1 MRRSLQNICLNWLQ
15 ANSNLPKTVALNLKI
30 YYTFIHKNQPRIE
43 TLFFFF
49 FLPDNSFKFHKVID
63 YRVKKFSLSR
73 DIKWHWDSLFLLK
86 IFKKNCWP
94 KTILDSLHSST
105 WWWTGEK
112 KVTAWNNLLN
122 DYITKM
128 ALGLFGLVEVFQLFY
143 TFWGYLG
150 MSRDYC
156 RRFFFLRIHKTFLFF
171 KISIKLKQLASVWKW
186 ISWNLTKFQLS
197 QLIQAIVI
205 YIFCLIDLKFFEV
218 SRR

>member
-1 MRRSLQNICLNWLQ
+1 MSRSLQNICLNWLQ

-49 FLPDNSFKFHKVID
+49 FFFLVITDNSFKFHKVID

-112 KVTAWNNLLN
+112 KVMAWINLLN

-150 MSRDYC
+150 MSRDYGQ
-156 RRFFFLRIHKTFLFF
+156 RNIFF
-171 KISIKLKQLASVWKW
+171 KEYIKL
-186 ISWNLTKFQLS
+186 
-197 QLIQAIVI
+197 
-205 YIFCLIDLKFFEV
+205 FCF
-218 SRR
+218 SR

>member
-1 MRRSLQNICLNWLQ
+1 MFELVTSQFQPSKNCSPESQNLLHFYSQEPAKNWD
-15 ANSNLPKTVALNLKI
+15 S
-30 YYTFIHKNQPRIE
+30 FF
-43 TLFFFF
+43 LFFFF
-49 FLPDNSFKFHKVID
+49 LVITDNSFKFHKVID

-150 MSRDYC
+150 MSRDYG
-156 RRFFFLRIHKTFLFF
+156 RRIFF
-171 KISIKLKQLASVWKW
+171 K
-186 ISWNLTKFQLS
+186 NT
-197 QLIQAIVI
+197 
-205 YIFCLIDLKFFEV
+205 
-218 SRR
+218 